1 MQINL
6 NKSLKMNL
14 SDFQKKLIW
23 GVGILSIVCLWIAF
37 PFIFKLLIEAYRF
50 PDDFTNFGPF
60 GDIYGS
66 LNTLISSIALCAVA
80 YSTWLQVTSLKE
92 TRKTN
97 IKQLK
102 LAEDSH
108 NEQLNESRNAIFV
121 SQFYSLLNYKKDK
134 LNSIELN
141 FKTDELI
148 AKEEEIDPNA
158 ERAKPNKNIKLI
170 KLNGL
175 SVIQKLVE
183 EFNDFSN
190 YHPLELSKFSIPE
203 LLSNFYT
210 VSEGKFDDP
219 ISPIISYLYIY
230 KDLIELITRA
240 NISIEDKEHFKSIL
254 RNSMFQE
261 EQILL
266 FWVSPIFVNLRFFLK
281 GSELFNQ
288 FGLSLGYKNYALQHH
303 EKSHFH
309 LKEWKDFYD
318 NQKKPA

>member
-1 MQINL
+1 
-6 NKSLKMNL
+6 MNL
-14 SDFQKKLIW
+14 TDFQKKLAW
-23 GVGILSIVCLWIAF
+23 GVGILSIISLWIVF
-37 PFIFKLLIEAYRF
+37 PLIFKLLIEAYKF
-50 PDDFTNFGPF
+50 PEEFTDFGPF

-92 TRKTN
+92 TRVTN

-108 NEQLNESRNAIFV
+108 KEQLKESRNAIFA

-141 FKTDELI
+141 FITDELI
-148 AKEEEIDPNA
+148 EKEEASDPNV
-158 ERAKPNKNIKLI
+158 EKSKSTRNRKLMKI
-170 KLNGL
+170 NGL
-175 SVIQKLVE
+175 SVIQKMVE
-183 EFNDFSN
+183 EFNDFSKC
-190 YHPLELSKFSIPE
+190 HPLELSKFSTPE
-203 LLSNFYT
+203 LLVNFYT
-210 VSEGKFDDP
+210 VSEKKFDDP

-230 KDLIELITRA
+230 KDLTELISRA
-240 NISIEDKEHFKSIL
+240 NISIEDKDHFKSIV

-281 GSELFNQ
+281 DSELFNQ
-288 FGLSLGYKNYALQHH
+288 FGLSPGYGNYALQHH

-318 NQKKPA
+318 NQKKSA